1 MNKPMSNPASTP
13 TSTPQRKVWPVS
25 GGVHPP
31 DNKTQ
36 SLAQPLSDLPLPARL
51 ILPVNQHIGAPAR
64 PVVTV
69 GQTVLKGE
77 LIAEASGQVSA
88 PVHAP
93 TSGVIAD
100 IGDYPLPHP
109 SGISAPCI
117 VITPDGDDR
126 WIECAGLADPCA
138 AEPAELLQRIRAAGI
153 TGLGGAGFPTA
164 VKLNPA
170 PDKVIKTLIINGAE
184 CEPYITADHCLME
197 TYPDE
202 LIAGIR
208 ILWHILGQPDEVLIG
223 LEDNKTS
230 AVSALLPAIEEGRQ
244 DCPIEL
250 VEFPTVYPS
259 GGEKQLVQ
267 ILTGQELPTGKLPA
281 DIGVVCQNVG
291 TVHAVYRALVRGEP
305 LISRI
310 TTVTGDA
317 VARPGNYRVLLGTP
331 IEHVLDQCGFDVDN
345 CPRLIMG
352 GPMMGFTLLDT
363 TMPVIKTTNC
373 LLAPSR
379 EEVPPAPVAQPCIRC
394 GLCAEVC
401 PASLLPQQLYWYSQS
416 HQHDMLESHNLFDC
430 IECGACAYICPSSIP
445 LVQYYRAS
453 KGEIRQVHLE
463 KQKADRARE
472 RFEYHQQRIE
482 QAEAEKAAKR
492 EARLKA
498 AQKAKE
504 QQAAKADQSGAPG
517 KPAAAEDNGVAD
529 LIKAAQAKAAAR
541 KADPEQQR
549 AKLERGV
556 VSATNRVNLA
566 REKLE
571 AAQSEDKAESG
582 NDATL
587 QAALADAEH
596 RLEQAQA
603 RLAEFDQNAA
613 GAAASMSAQVDA
625 KLNTGRLEQL
635 EQKVAT
641 LRKRV
646 SDTEAR
652 LSDTQN
658 KETGDEKI
666 VAALQQG
673 LDKMRGKLAEAE
685 QELSEA
691 QSAPPTNTAAAPAP
705 AEQDAATAAIERAK
719 ARAAAQASMSE
730 QEKLADQLAS
740 LQKRLQKSREKLA
753 QAEADNSEHVEALRN
768 GLSKLEEKLA
778 QTEQAL
784 AECEAKESSS

>member
-1 MNKPMSNPASTP
+1 MNKPMSNPASSP
-13 TSTPQRKVWPVS
+13 TRKVWPVS

-31 DNKTQ
+31 DNKAQ
-36 SLAQPLSDLPLPARL
+36 SLTRPLADLPLPARL

-69 GQTVLKGE
+69 GQAVLKGE
-77 LIAEASGQVSA
+77 LIAEANGQVSA

-109 SGISAPCI
+109 SGMSAPCI
-117 VITPDGDDR
+117 VITPDGEDR
-126 WIECAGLADPCA
+126 WVERTALEDPFA
-138 AEPAELLQRIRAAGI
+138 IEPAELLQRIRAAGI
-153 TGLGGAGFPTA
+153 TGLGGAGFPAA

-170 PDKVIKTLIINGAE
+170 PDKVIRTLIINGAE

-208 ILWHILGQPDEVLIG
+208 ILWHILGHPEEVLIG
-223 LEDNKTS
+223 LEDNKAS
-230 AVSALLPAIEEGRQ
+230 AVSALLPAIEEGRE

-291 TVHAVYRALVRGEP
+291 TVHAVYRAIVRGEP

-331 IEHVLDQCGFDVDN
+331 IEHVLEQCGFDADN

-379 EEVPPAPVAQPCIRC
+379 EEVPPAPVPQPCIRC

-453 KGEIRQVHLE
+453 KGEIRQLHLE

-504 QQAAKADQSGAPG
+504 QQAAKADKSDAAG
-517 KPAAAEDNGVAD
+517 AAAPADKGVAD
-529 LIKAAQAKAAAR
+529 LISAAQAKAAAR

-571 AAQSEDKAESG
+571 AAQSQDVAESPTEARSEQG
-582 NDATL
+582 DQTAAL

-596 RLEQAQA
+596 RLQQAQA

-613 GAAASMSAQVDA
+613 KAAASMSAQVDA
-625 KLNTGRLEQL
+625 KMNTGRLEQL
-635 EQKVAT
+635 KQKVAT

-646 SDTEAR
+646 GDTEAR
-652 LSDTQN
+652 LSST
-658 KETGDEKI
+658 EDESI
-666 VAALQQG
+666 AAALQQG

-685 QELSEA
+685 RELSEA
-691 QSAPPTNTAAAPAP
+691 QSAAPTETPAATAP

-719 ARAAAQASMSE
+719 ARAAAQATMSE
-730 QEKLADQLAS
+730 EEKLADQLAS

-784 AECEAKESSS
+784 AECKAKESS